1 MYPRGHGKHGGLHV
15 SRNVA
20 KRILEW
26 EYGIEI
32 ERTRLRMHP
41 AAQCPASSSD
51 PVSSHEGTSPH
62 GAGVSH
68 GQAVLSASLASG
80 GDRHV

>member
-1 MYPRGHGKHGGLHV
+1 MVNGLPIHA
-15 SRNVA
+15 SRNLA
-20 KRILEW
+20 KKILEW

-32 ERTRLRMHP
+32 ERTRLRMYP
-41 AAQCPASSSD
+41 AEQRPASSSD
-51 PVSSHEGTSPH
+51 PVSSHAGTCPH

-68 GQAVLSASLASG
+68 DQAVLSASLASG